1 MDERKLAAISAAA
14 NFDFEG
20 TLTDIAPFGNGH
32 INETWLA
39 RFEIGLMGPLYVIM
53 QKINISVFTAPER
66 LMENIA
72 GVTSW
77 LRKKIIEEGGDPERE
92 TLTLIPAKDGK
103 VFYRGENGQYWR
115 AYRFI
120 TDATCYD
127 MAESAEDF
135 RQSAIAFG
143 RFQRRL
149 ADYPADSLYESI
161 PGFHDTQM
169 RLATF
174 RKAVADDTCGR
185 RKDVQK
191 EIDFV
196 LSHADLATCY
206 KRAAGNTPLPLR
218 VTHND
223 TKLNNVMIDDKTHKG
238 ICVIDLDTVMPGFVM
253 NDFGDSIRFGAST
266 ALEDERDLS
275 KVSCS
280 LDLFSAYAEGFMQEC
295 ASRLTEAEKS
305 LLPDSALVM
314 TYECGTRFLTDYL
327 QGDTYFRIHR
337 PGQNLDRARNQFR
350 LVEDMES
357 KLPRM
362 REIVADAAAAAQK
375 KETGAV

>member
-1 MDERKLAAISAAA
+1 MDERKRMAEEAAA
-14 NFDFEG
+14 HFDFEG
-20 TLTDIAPFGNGH
+20 DMKQISLYGSGH

-39 RFEIGLMGPLYVIM
+39 RFEIGLMGPLCVIL
-53 QKINISVFTAPER
+53 QKINTGVFHEPER
-66 LMENIA
+66 LMANIE
-72 GVTSW
+72 GVTNW
-77 LRKKIIEEGGDPERE
+77 LRKKILEEGGDPERE

-103 VFYRGENGQYWR
+103 VFYRDEDGQYWR

-120 TDATCYD
+120 TDASSYD
-127 MAESAEDF
+127 KAESAEDF
-135 RQSAIAFG
+135 RQSAVAFG

-149 ADYPADSLYESI
+149 SDYPADSLYESI
-161 PGFHDTQM
+161 PGFHDTAA

-174 RKAVADDTCGR
+174 RKAVSDDVCGR
-185 RKDVQK
+185 RREVQR

-196 LSHADLATCY
+196 LSHADLAACY
-206 KRAAGNTPLPLR
+206 QRAAGNKPLPLR

-223 TKLNNVMIDDKTHKG
+223 TKLNNVMIDNKTHKG
-238 ICVIDLDTVMPGFVM
+238 ICVIDLDTVMPGLVM

-275 KVSCS
+275 IVSCS
-280 LDLFSAYAEGFMQEC
+280 LDLFAAYAQGFMQEC
-295 ASRLTEAEKS
+295 ASRLTKTEKA

-314 TYECGTRFLTDYL
+314 TYECGMRFLTDYL

-337 PGQNLDRARNQFR
+337 PGHNLDRARNQFR

-357 KLPRM
+357 KLPQM
-362 REIVADAAAAAQK
+362 REIIAEADAAAQK
-375 KETGAV
+375 QNS